1 MKFSVNHLSFVLRG
15 AECRGGHSAKTEN
28 RNRGGHS
35 AKTEPFE
42 GKEIPLTKGKIQIQT
57 EGAEVYYRNIQ
68 WQPITEI
75 IL

>member
-1 MKFSVNHLSFVLRG
+1 MKFLVNDLSFVLRG
-15 AECRGGHSAKTEN
+15 AECRGGHSAKTKVVMKLYN
-28 RNRGGHS
+28 SRQ
-35 AKTEPFE
+35 PFE